1 MIDPP
6 LILHLV
12 IDYGHQQAKWA
23 RARALAERQRVLGKP
38 SDRTRKLLREKAN
51 DASAEAERVYRQIER
66 LVKADG

>member
-1 MIDPP
+1 VIDPA

-38 SDRTRKLLREKAN
+38 TDRTRKLLRKKAS
-51 DASAEAERVYRQIER
+51 DAVEESERVYRQIER
-66 LVKADG
+66 LVKANG